1 MTELVVHGVNHSDI
15 GATAFGGSDL
25 VPLPSEAIS
34 DRPITLTEVEV
45 DAVSGGTSDGTLRL
59 TSEYRFL

>member
-1 MTELVVHGVNHSDI
+1 MVEIVVHGVNHSDI

-34 DRPITLTEVEV
+34 DRPITLTEAEV
-45 DAVSGGTSDGTLRL
+45 DAVSGGA
-59 TSEYRFL
+59 EYRFLGCLEPDIS